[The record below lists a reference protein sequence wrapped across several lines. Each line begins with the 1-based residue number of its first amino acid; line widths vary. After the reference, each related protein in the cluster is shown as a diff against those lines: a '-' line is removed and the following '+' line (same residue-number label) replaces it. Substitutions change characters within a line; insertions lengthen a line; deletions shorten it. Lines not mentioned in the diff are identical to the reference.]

1 MNCECHWL
9 YNRYDTTSHHSY
21 GFRSCYYG
29 APGRFSYGT
38 GRCERRTNR
47 KRQMNHQ
54 GCPYRSSL
62 WAFGV
67 RNNYCFMKYIGYI
80 ILSWSLETFA
90 SSGEG
95 LKKIFENNHG
105 LPWESIKP
113 WQGESSVTKL
123 LTSTVSTLQ
132 DITAIVSVIGVC
144 LVGIL
149 YIMSLGEEE
158 KTQNAKKYLMAIIIG
173 LVLALSAW
181 ALISLVDLVP
191 TTIKF

>member
-1 MNCECHWL
+1 
-9 YNRYDTTSHHSY
+9 
-21 GFRSCYYG
+21 
-29 APGRFSYGT
+29 
-38 GRCERRTNR
+38 
-47 KRQMNHQ
+47 
-54 GCPYRSSL
+54 
-62 WAFGV
+62 
-67 RNNYCFMKYIGYI
+67 MKYIGYI
-80 ILSWSLETFA
+80 ILAWSLDA
-90 SSGEG
+90 LAASGEG
-95 LKKIFENNHG
+95 LSKIFDGNHD

-113 WQGESSVTKL
+113 GQGVSSVTKL
-123 LTSTVSTLQ
+123 LTSTVTTLQ

>member
-1 MNCECHWL
+1 
-9 YNRYDTTSHHSY
+9 
-21 GFRSCYYG
+21 
-29 APGRFSYGT
+29 
-38 GRCERRTNR
+38 
-47 KRQMNHQ
+47 
-54 GCPYRSSL
+54 
-62 WAFGV
+62 
-67 RNNYCFMKYIGYI
+67 
-80 ILSWSLETFA
+80 
-90 SSGEG
+90 
-95 LKKIFENNHG
+95 
-105 LPWESIKP
+105 
-113 WQGESSVTKL
+113 VTKL
-123 LTSTVSTLQ
+123 LTSTVTTLQ

>member
-1 MNCECHWL
+1 M
-9 YNRYDTTSHHSY
+9 
-21 GFRSCYYG
+21 
-29 APGRFSYGT
+29 
-38 GRCERRTNR
+38 
-47 KRQMNHQ
+47 
-54 GCPYRSSL
+54 
-62 WAFGV
+62 
-67 RNNYCFMKYIGYI
+67 
-80 ILSWSLETFA
+80 
-90 SSGEG
+90 
-95 LKKIFENNHG
+95 
-105 LPWESIKP
+105 
-113 WQGESSVTKL
+113 TKL
-123 LTSTVSTLQ
+123 LTSTVTTLQ

>member
-1 MNCECHWL
+1 M
-9 YNRYDTTSHHSY
+9 
-21 GFRSCYYG
+21 
-29 APGRFSYGT
+29 
-38 GRCERRTNR
+38 
-47 KRQMNHQ
+47 
-54 GCPYRSSL
+54 
-62 WAFGV
+62 
-67 RNNYCFMKYIGYI
+67 
-80 ILSWSLETFA
+80 
-90 SSGEG
+90 
-95 LKKIFENNHG
+95 
-105 LPWESIKP
+105 
-113 WQGESSVTKL
+113 TKL

>member
-1 MNCECHWL
+1 
-9 YNRYDTTSHHSY
+9 
-21 GFRSCYYG
+21 
-29 APGRFSYGT
+29 
-38 GRCERRTNR
+38 
-47 KRQMNHQ
+47 
-54 GCPYRSSL
+54 
-62 WAFGV
+62 
-67 RNNYCFMKYIGYI
+67 
-80 ILSWSLETFA
+80 
-90 SSGEG
+90 
-95 LKKIFENNHG
+95 
-105 LPWESIKP
+105 
-113 WQGESSVTKL
+113 VTKL